1 MRSFVLGNGKSR
13 LQITYEELKPHG
25 KIYACNAVYREFSP
39 DYLIAVD
46 PKMIIEINAT
56 GYQLQNQVWTNP
68 HIKYKDFQG
77 FNYFKPSLGWS
88 SGPTALQLATEHK
101 AKEVYI
107 LGFDFAGDNGLL
119 NNVYENSNNY
129 RKSTDPATYYGNW
142 QRQTEHIIKTNIN
155 TKYFRVVDR
164 TFYDPQ
170 WQLPN
175 FKNITYEV
183 LRENMVSWSKTA

>member
-46 PKMIIEINAT
+46 PKMIIEINQT

-68 HIKYKDFQG
+68 HIKYKEFQG

-107 LGFDFAGDNGLL
+107 LGFDFTGDNGLL

-155 TKYFRVVDR
+155 TKYFRVTDR
-164 TFYDPQ
+164 NFYDPQ
-170 WQLPN
+170 WQFPN
-175 FKNITYEV
+175 FKNISYEV
-183 LRENMVSWSKTA
+183 LREKMSSWSKTA